1 MAYEVLARKWRPQT
15 FDEVVGQD
23 HVVRTL
29 KNAITQN
36 RISQAYLLAGP
47 RGTGKTTLARIFAK
61 ALNCKD
67 GPTIKP
73 CGVCPSCVD
82 IANGSALDVAE
93 IDGASNNGVADVHEK
108 IIDTGFYWYDKTNM
122 TDANIAAVLYD

>member
-61 ALNCKD
+61 ALN
-67 GPTIKP
+67 
-73 CGVCPSCVD
+73 
-82 IANGSALDVAE
+82 
-93 IDGASNNGVADVHEK
+93 
-108 IIDTGFYWYDKTNM
+108 
-122 TDANIAAVLYD
+122 